1 MKPLHLLAC
10 AAALCACGGDMASPF
25 SAVAI
30 TFDVN
35 KQAFK
40 LAQVRVNSLT
50 SLRHLTGSSGDATTP
65 HTHFEFHP
73 GGGPAVNSYPLV
85 KAHC

>member
-1 MKPLHLLAC
+1 MKLLAAGAAVALAAC
-10 AAALCACGGDMASPF
+10 APDLASPF
-25 SAVAI
+25 SAVAV

-50 SLRHLTGSSGDATTP
+50 SLRHLQGTAGDVTA
-65 HTHFEFHP
+65 
-73 GGGPAVNSYPLV
+73 GGTVQVDNAAVRAALST
-85 KAHC
+85 